1 MPRFSIGVGLLTAL
15 VVSMWKGVFTVS
27 LPGFAILSFVCALF
41 LGLAL
46 TCLRPLPLR
55 RASAVAFLVYGAAA
69 ACFLDLYAMSATFDV
84 FCPVWR
90 ADHSGDGGWLGDP
103 CSGWPV
109 FVDFHYAGW
118 PLYAGANLALWI
130 AGVFAALMLRTHF
143 RTRSGRK
150 LSDEASGNG

>member
-1 MPRFSIGVGLLTAL
+1 MDQCLWFSIGGGLITAIC
-15 VVSMWKGVFTVS
+15 VSVWKGAFTVS

-46 TCLRPLPLR
+46 ACLRPLLQR
-55 RASAVAFLVYGAAA
+55 RASALAFLVYGAAA

-90 ADHSGDGGWLGDP
+90 ADHGGWLGDP

-109 FVDFHYAGW
+109 FVDFHYAAW
-118 PLYAGANLALWI
+118 PLYASANLALWI

-143 RTRSGRK
+143 RTQSDRK
-150 LSDEASGNG
+150 LSDQASGNG